1 MIRENWRIMSPW
13 RARETYYGK
22 KRMDETTKDNGM
34 NALSIRDLIEFDT
47 DRRIKK
53 KILYTERVVSDL
65 LCYEPGQGTV
75 IHHHNTD
82 DEAFYV
88 IEGRGTVSVDEEVYE
103 VGPTSLVFAP
113 MGKEHGIE
121 AASDSRL
128 VIIYFRSPGRKTSR
142 PGLQPNL
149 DG

>member
-1 MIRENWRIMSPW
+1 MSPR
-13 RARETYYGK
+13 RAGETYHGK

-53 KILYTERVVSDL
+53 KILYTERVVYDL

-88 IEGRGTVSVDEEVYE
+88 IEGRGAVSVDEEACE
-103 VGPTSLVFAP
+103 FGSTSLVFAP

-121 AASDSRL
+121 AA
-128 VIIYFRSPGRKTSR
+128 
-142 PGLQPNL
+142 
-149 DG
+149 